1 MKLGISH
8 SFPAPAQTPDA
19 CEGSMPQAMPFHF
32 SSPVQAAYLTARRM
46 ASTNSQTD
54 EKWTAHV
61 GTDSAFAGSA
71 GNAPGGSAPTPGQDK
86 RDST

>member
-1 MKLGISH
+1 
-8 SFPAPAQTPDA
+8 
-19 CEGSMPQAMPFHF
+19 MPQATPFHF

-61 GTDSAFAGSA
+61 GTDSALTGSA
-71 GNAPGGSAPTPGQDK
+71 GNAPAAKHTTNHKARPGE
-86 RDST
+86 